1 MNILLKNY
9 PSFFLSELSVFSK
22 LQRAFMHRKEKIKS
36 YLNEFKEILYE
47 NFFDDYSLF
56 KLNGGNI

>member
-1 MNILLKNY
+1 
-9 PSFFLSELSVFSK
+9 